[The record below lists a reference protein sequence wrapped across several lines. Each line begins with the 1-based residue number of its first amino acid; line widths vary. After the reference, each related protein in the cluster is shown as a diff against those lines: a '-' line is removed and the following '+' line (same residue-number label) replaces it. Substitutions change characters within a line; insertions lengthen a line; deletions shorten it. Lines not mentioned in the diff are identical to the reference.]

1 MTAITNVGALS
12 SYLNKPKSI
21 KLDDTCTLY
30 VKQLKVSEFNALREK
45 CEKLEQNKDEQDV
58 SASVDIICS
67 LITDEK
73 GNLLF
78 NSEQAIQEL
87 KDNLTLDF
95 VRKFFDKFWE
105 SFSFTSKELAQ
116 AETTFRQ

>member
-1 MTAITNVGALS
+1 MTAITNIGALS